1 MIDFLY
7 NIFIFPLVQIVEISF
22 VIVYR
27 IFRDEALAIF
37 GVSAAVTV
45 CTMPLYYIAEKW
57 QKIER
62 ETQARL
68 KTKIKKIK
76 SVFKGDEQYMVLSA
90 YYRQNHYHPIYA
102 LRSSLGVFI
111 QIPFFIAAY
120 AYLSNLGFIKGET
133 FIFIRDL
140 GAPDKLLSLGSF
152 YLNLLP
158 VLMTLINCVSGAVYT
173 KGLAIREK
181 VQVYGMALVFLVLLY
196 NSPSGMVL
204 YWTMNNI
211 FSLIRNIL
219 AKTKH
224 APKIVY
230 GFLCMCVLFMDI
242 RFILFGFSPKRL
254 FVAGLCSLIFFV
266 PFFIKLFKF
275 CIKKFSTLINP
286 ELNSLSNDKTFIF
299 SACIL
304 FALSGLVIP
313 GSLIASSVQEFSFH
327 DPYTTPLPFI
337 YTIFVQSAGFFIFW
351 PLCVYCLFPKKIKYG
366 LTMVISLLSVAALI
380 NTFLFPGD
388 YGFLTT
394 SFRFSNPDTF
404 ESKYKII
411 ILSGLVTAGLLCV
424 FVYLLLTR
432 RKLIFYYFQLIILTA
447 LVFLGVYNVFKI
459 NGDFRNFESQMRQS
473 GTDILNSGKP
483 EPVYHFSRNGKN
495 VIVIMLDA
503 AISGYVPYIFNEKP
517 DLVKKF
523 SGFTYYPN
531 CVSFGGHTRIGAPV
545 LFGGYEYEP
554 RLIQKNRSYAM
565 EKHNEALL
573 MMPRIFQENGYRVT
587 VTEPVFANYSW
598 KPDLSVFAPYPE
610 IAASNILGNYTG
622 MWLRSHPE
630 LKIMSVPEILR
641 EHLIRFSFFK
651 ISPPALRIF
660 IYDKADWLKV
670 QKNAS
675 GRLSLDTIDSYTT
688 LDYLPLITD
697 ISDGIINT
705 YTSIVSQLTHDPAI
719 FQYPDYVPKM
729 DVSSRGNGLF
739 AEEKTYH
746 ALMASL
752 LLLGK
757 WFDVLQE
764 QGVYD
769 NTRIVIASDHGNQ
782 GNQIKSEYPGNI
794 HLPNDQRLSGYHA
807 LLMVKDFNAHGELVV
822 DSTFMTHGDVP
833 VIAMNELIDNP
844 KNPFSNNP
852 VATGKKNGVTITSS
866 TVFQYKITDDQWLS
880 VHDNIFDP
888 NNWEKAVR

>member
-1 MIDFLY
+1 VIDFLY

-22 VIVYR
+22 VIMYR
-27 IFRDEALAIF
+27 IFYNKVLAIF

-57 QKIER
+57 QKAER
-62 ETQARL
+62 GIQAGL
-68 KTKIKKIK
+68 KTKVKKIK

-120 AYLSNLGFIKGET
+120 AYLSNLEFIKGVP
-133 FIFIRDL
+133 FGFIRDL
-140 GAPDKLLSLGSF
+140 GAPDRLLFIGGF
-152 YLNLLP
+152 RLNLLP
-158 VLMTLINCVSGAVYT
+158 VVMTLINCVSGAVYT

-181 VQVYGMALVFLVLLY
+181 VQVYGMALIFLILLY

-224 APKIVY
+224 GPKIVY

-242 RFILFGFSPKRL
+242 WFIPRGFSPKRI
-254 FVAGLCSLIFFV
+254 FVAGLCSLVFFA
-266 PFFIKLFKF
+266 PLFIRLFKF
-275 CIKKFSTLINP
+275 CIKKFSTLVNP
-286 ELNSLSNDKTFIF
+286 ELNSLSDNKTFIL

-304 FALSGLVIP
+304 FILSGLVIP
-313 GSLIASSVQEFSFH
+313 GSLIASGVQEFSFH

-337 YTIFVQSAGFFIFW
+337 YTIFVQAAGFFLFW
-351 PLCVYCLFPKKIKYG
+351 PLCVYCLFPKNIKYG
-366 LTMVISLLSVAALI
+366 LTMVISLLSVTALI
-380 NTFLFPGD
+380 DTFLFPGD

-394 SFRFSNPDTF
+394 TFRFSNPDTF

-411 ILSGLVTAGLLCV
+411 ILSGLATAGLLCG

-432 RKLIFYYFQLIILTA
+432 RKFIFYYFQLIILTA
-447 LVFLGVYNVFKI
+447 LVFFGIYNVFRI

-473 GTDILNSGKP
+473 GTGVVNSEKP

-495 VIVIMLDA
+495 VIIIMLDA

-517 DLVKKF
+517 ELVKNF

-531 CVSFGGHTRIGAPV
+531 CVSFGDHTRLGAPV

-554 RLIQKNRSYAM
+554 RLIQKDRAYAM
-565 EKHNEALL
+565 KKHNEALL
-573 MMPRIFQENGYRVT
+573 MMPRIFQKNGYRVT

-610 IAASNILGNYTG
+610 INASNILGKYTG

-630 LKIMSVPEILR
+630 LKIVSVPEILR
-641 EHLIRFSFFK
+641 EHLIRFSFLK

-660 IYDKADWLKV
+660 IYDRADWLKV
-670 QKNAS
+670 QKYAS
-675 GRLSLDTIDSYTT
+675 DQLSLDTIDSYTT
-688 LDYLPLITD
+688 LDYLLLITD
-697 ISDGIINT
+697 ISDGTNT
-705 YTSIVSQLTHDPAI
+705 YTAIVNELTHDFAI

-729 DVSSRGNGLF
+729 DVTDWGNGPF
-739 AEEKTYH
+739 AGEKTYH

-757 WFDVLQE
+757 WFGFLQE

-769 NTRIVIASDHGNQ
+769 NARIVIVSDHGYQ
-782 GNQIKSEYPGNI
+782 VKSEYPGNI
-794 HLPNDQRLSGYHA
+794 LLPNNDMLSDYHA
-807 LLMVKDFNAHGELVV
+807 LLMVKDFNAHGELAA
-822 DSTFMTHGDVP
+822 DSTFMTNGDVP
-833 VIAMNELIDNP
+833 VIAMNDLIDNP

-852 VATGKKNGVTITSS
+852 VTTGKKNGVTISTSK
-866 TVFQYKITDDQWLS
+866 VLQYKIADDQWLS

-888 NNWEKAVR
+888 NNWEKAVK

>member
-27 IFRDEALAIF
+27 IFRDKALAIF
-37 GVSAAVTV
+37 GVSAAITS
-45 CTMPLYYIAEKW
+45 CTMPLYFIAEKW
-57 QKIER
+57 QQIER
-62 ETQARL
+62 EIQARL
-68 KTKIKKIK
+68 NPKVKKIK

-111 QIPFFIAAY
+111 QVPFFIAAY
-120 AYLSNLGFIKGET
+120 AYLSNLEFIKGAS
-133 FIFIRDL
+133 FIFIKDL
-140 GAPDKLLSLGSF
+140 GAPDRLLSLSGF

-158 VLMTLINCVSGAVYT
+158 IVMTVINCVSGAVYT
-173 KGLAIREK
+173 KGLANREK
-181 VQVYGMALVFLVLLY
+181 IQVYGMALVFLVLLY

-219 AKTKH
+219 SKTKH

-230 GFLCMCVLFMDI
+230 GFLCLCVIIIDI
-242 RFILFGFSPKRL
+242 RFIPLGFSPKRL

-266 PFFIKLFKF
+266 PLFIKFYKF
-275 CIKKFSTLINP
+275 CIKKFSTFINP
-286 ELNSLSNDKTFIF
+286 DKNSLSSDKVFIL

-304 FALSGLVIP
+304 FILSGLVIP
-313 GSLIASSVQEFSFH
+313 SSLIASSVQEFSFH

-337 YTIFVQSAGFFIFW
+337 FTIFIQAAGLFLLW
-351 PLCVYCLFPKKIKYG
+351 PLCVFYLFPKKVKYG
-366 LTMVISLLSVAALI
+366 LTFIISLLSVTALI

-411 ILSGLVTAGLLCV
+411 ILSGLATIVLLCG
-424 FVYLLLTR
+424 FTYLLLTK
-432 RKLIFYYFQLIILTA
+432 RKFIFYSFQLIILTA
-447 LVFLGVYNVFKI
+447 LVFFGIYNVFKI
-459 NGDFRNFESQMRQS
+459 NVEFKNFENQARQS
-473 GTDILNSGKP
+473 VMGASGSEKP

-517 DLVKKF
+517 ELLKDF

-531 CVSFGGHTRIGAPV
+531 CVSFGCHTRIGAPV

-554 RLIQKNRSYAM
+554 RLIQKDRSYTM
-565 EKHNEALL
+565 QKHNETLL
-573 MMPRIFQENGYRVT
+573 MMPRIFLKDGYRVT

-598 KPDLSVFAPYPE
+598 KPDLSIFAPYPE
-610 IAASNILGNYTG
+610 ITVMNILGNYTG

-630 LKIMSVPEILR
+630 LKIVSVPEILR
-641 EHLIRFSFFK
+641 ELLIRFSFLK
-651 ISPPALRIF
+651 ISSPALRIF
-660 IYDKADWLKV
+660 IYDRADWLKE

-675 GRLSLDTIDSYTT
+675 EQLSLDTIDSYTT
-688 LDYLPLITD
+688 LDYMPLITD
-697 ISDGIINT
+697 ISDSSTNT
-705 YTSIVSQLTHDPAI
+705 YTAIVNELTHDTAI

-729 DVSSRGNGLF
+729 DVTNQGYGPLS
-739 AEEKTYH
+739 EEKTYH
-746 ALMASL
+746 SIMASFI
-752 LLLGK
+752 LLGK
-757 WFDVLQE
+757 WFKFLQE
-764 QGVYD
+764 QDVY
-769 NTRIVIASDHGNQ
+769 NNSRIIIVSDHGRSVKGKYS
-782 GNQIKSEYPGNI
+782 GNLL
-794 HLPNDQRLSGYHA
+794 LPNNDWLSSYHA
-807 LLMVKDFNAHGELVV
+807 LLMVKDFNSYGDIVTDAA
-822 DSTFMTHGDVP
+822 FMTHGDVP

-852 VATGKKNGVTITSS
+852 VTTNKKNGAVITSANALQ
-866 TVFQYKITDDQWLS
+866 FKITDDQWLS
-880 VHDNIFDP
+880 VHENIFDP
-888 NNWEKAVR
+888 ENWKKEKK